1 MHIRISRKEAKETI
15 YWLKLLFVGESNEF
29 EAERN
34 KLIDEAEQLKRILS
48 AILVKIQ

>member
-15 YWLKLLFVGESNEF
+15 YWLKLLFVEESSEF
-29 EAERN
+29 ESDRN
-34 KLIDEAEQLKRILS
+34 KLIDEAEQLKKIFS